1 VGKTRIAAAIAGFAA
16 LIAAGL
22 VAQEPPPPHTGEPPL
37 FGTAS
42 PQEAVALAN
51 GAVAIE
57 HDRTAVHQLT
67 QHRRL
72 AAALSALGAQRPGK
86 VDAYVV
92 AVALDSDPVFAREAR
107 EAGRVLTRRYAAT
120 GRSVTL
126 AGSDGRGGS
135 ALAMGS
141 PAAIAT
147 VLARIAE
154 LMDKRED
161 VLVLYMT
168 AHGAPLGIVYND
180 GDQGYGVISPTALW
194 TMLSMLGIENR
205 LVLVSACFSGTFVP
219 LLASDTSAILTAS
232 SADRTSFGCRADNDW
247 TFFGDAMINH
257 ALRKGQPLARA
268 AAEAQATIAG
278 WEKADALDPSQPQ
291 VSIGAGVAR
300 WLAAL
305 EPAPDGGAPVGRPA
319 TDVLEER

>member
-1 VGKTRIAAAIAGFAA
+1 MGKTRIAAAIAGFAA
-16 LIAAGL
+16 LVAAGL

-57 HDRTAVHQLT
+57 HDRTAVHQLA

-72 AAALSALGAQRPGK
+72 AAALAGLGAQRPGK
-86 VDAYVV
+86 VDAYVL

-126 AGSDGRGGS
+126 AGSDGRGGT
-135 ALAMGS
+135 ALPMGS

-180 GDQGYGVISPTALW
+180 GDQGYGAISPTALW

-291 VSIGAGVAR
+291 VSIGPGVAR

>member
-1 VGKTRIAAAIAGFAA
+1 MIGGLVTIAGGMAAAA
-16 LIAAGL
+16 LT
-22 VAQEPPPPHTGEPPL
+22 AQEPPPPHTRPPPL
-37 FGTAS
+37 LGAAT
-42 PQEAVALAN
+42 PQEAVSLAD

-57 HDRTAVHQLT
+57 HDRTAVQQLA
-67 QHRRL
+67 QHRLL
-72 AAALSALGAQRPGK
+72 AKALAGLGPQRPGK

-92 AVALDSDPVFAREAR
+92 SLALDSDPVFAREAR

-126 AGSDGRGGS
+126 AGRDGRGGE

-141 PAAIAT
+141 PTALAT
-147 VLARIAE
+147 VLARVAE
-154 LMDKRED
+154 LMDPRED

-180 GDQGYGVISPTALW
+180 GDQGYGAISPTGLW
-194 TMLSMLGIENR
+194 TMLSMLGIGNR
-205 LVLVSACFSGTFVP
+205 LVLVSACYSGTFVP

-268 AAEAQATIAG
+268 AAEAGATIAE
-278 WEKADALDPSQPQ
+278 WEKADSLDPSQPQ
-291 VSIGAGVAR
+291 VSIGAGTAR

-319 TDVLEER
+319 TDVLAD